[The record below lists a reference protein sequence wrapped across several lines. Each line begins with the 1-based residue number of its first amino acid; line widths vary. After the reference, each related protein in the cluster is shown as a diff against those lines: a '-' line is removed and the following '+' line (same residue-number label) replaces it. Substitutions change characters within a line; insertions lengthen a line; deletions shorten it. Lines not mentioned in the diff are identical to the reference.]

1 MSDQYVWRAFFT
13 ARSTA
18 LTLLPAQRASRPTP
32 SPRNE
37 SRCGAFAAGVISHGA
52 SSPRCGSLAVDVGD
66 DILRAQIGAYGSSA
80 AIAIPPRSALT
91 RMPG

>member
-1 MSDQYVWRAFFT
+1 
-13 ARSTA
+13 
-18 LTLLPAQRASRPTP
+18 
-32 SPRNE
+32 
-37 SRCGAFAAGVISHGA
+37 VISHGA